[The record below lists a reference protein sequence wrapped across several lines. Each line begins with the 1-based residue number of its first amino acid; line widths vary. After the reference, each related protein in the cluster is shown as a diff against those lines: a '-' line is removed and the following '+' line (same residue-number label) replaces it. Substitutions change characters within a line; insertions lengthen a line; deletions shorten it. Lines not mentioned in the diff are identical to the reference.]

1 MNRATIITDPAD
13 LAEAVGKYL
22 ADNGFISAKQP
33 AAWTKAQCADFL
45 NCSTAHVE
53 TLVREKGLP
62 CFDIAGKRSNQKELR
77 FLPSE
82 IIAWARERYK

>member
-1 MNRATIITDPAD
+1 MNRATLITDPAD

-33 AAWTKAQCADFL
+33 AAWTKAECANFL

-62 CFDIAGKRSNQKELR
+62 CFDIAGKKSNQKELR
-77 FLPSE
+77 FLPGE
-82 IIAWARERYK
+82 IIAWARDNK